1 LRKEAEQSEEQ
12 KKKKGRDVDL
22 WARALR
28 EEEKVAIIKHCE
40 EHGEDEMQ
48 QIKQAIMDR
57 HAKELANK
65 RGLES
70 AKNAYKKFKLRLE
83 SQAADAHK
91 QAQIRYVNEVGAEVK
106 ETILQNA

>member
-1 LRKEAEQSEEQ
+1 LRKEAELSEEQ
-12 KKKKGRDVDL
+12 KKKKARDVDL
-22 WARALR
+22 WARAVR
-28 EEEKVAIIKHCE
+28 EEEKISIIKHCE

-70 AKNAYKKFKLRLE
+70 ATNAYKNFKVTL
-83 SQAADAHK
+83 
-91 QAQIRYVNEVGAEVK
+91 
-106 ETILQNA
+106 